1 MRNSSSPLS
10 EQASDAIMDMIF
22 IQRRFHPGDKLPNEL
37 ELSEELGISR
47 ITLREAI
54 RILCTRGLVEIRRGR
69 GTYVISNDPAL
80 RSAPCGGEQDLTD
93 ASDRNLMEY
102 RLSLEPA
109 AAYYAAKR
117 ADEKEIQHMEA
128 LLEQMGKLSERGQSV
143 IRTERDFHAAIA
155 SASHNPL
162 FGQLIPVLQHSIQEH
177 NSASSERT
185 GVFLRDYREMIRHI
199 RNRNAEAARAAM
211 FSLILLAYR
220 LSDLEIE

>member
-69 GTYVISNDPAL
+69 GTYVISNDPAV
-80 RSAPCGGEQDLTD
+80 RSAPCGGEQELTD

-128 LLEQMGKLSERGQSV
+128 LLEQMDKLSERGQSV
-143 IRTERDFHAAIA
+143 IRMERDFHAAIA

>member
-1 MRNSSSPLS
+1 MKTSSSPLS

-22 IQRRFHPGDKLPNEL
+22 VQRRYHPGDKLPNEL

-80 RSAPCGGEQDLTD
+80 RFASCGGEQEMTD
-93 ASDRNLMEY
+93 ASAQNLMEY
-102 RLSLEPA
+102 RLALEPA

-117 ADEKEIQHMEA
+117 ADEKEIQRMEA
-128 LLEQMGKLSERGQSV
+128 LLEEMDKRSARRDSV
-143 IRTERDFHAAIA
+143 IQLERDFHAAIA

-162 FGQLIPVLQHSIQEH
+162 FRQLIPVLQHSIQEY
-177 NSASSERT
+177 NSASSGRT

>member
-1 MRNSSSPLS
+1 MKTSSSPLS
-10 EQASDAIMDMIF
+10 EQASDEIMDMIF
-22 IQRRFHPGDKLPNEL
+22 IQHRFHPGDKLPNEM

-80 RSAPCGGEQDLTD
+80 RADPGTGDRELTD
-93 ASDRNLMEY
+93 ASAHDLMEF

-109 AAYYAAKR
+109 AAYYAARR
-117 ADEKEIQHMEA
+117 ADEKEVQHMEA
-128 LLEQMGKLSERGQSV
+128 LLEQMDRLSARGQSV
-143 IRTERDFHAAIA
+143 IQAERDFHSAIV
-155 SASHNPL
+155 SATHNPL

-185 GVFLRDYREMIRHI
+185 GVFLRDYREIIRYI
-199 RNRNAEAARAAM
+199 RNRNGEAARAAM
-211 FSLILLAYR
+211 LSLILLAYR
-220 LSDLEIE
+220 LSDMELE

>member
-1 MRNSSSPLS
+1 MKTSNSPLS

-22 IQRRFHPGDKLPNEL
+22 IQHRFHPGDKLPNEL

-80 RSAPCGGEQDLTD
+80 RADPCAGDRELTD
-93 ASDRNLMEY
+93 ASARDLMEY

-117 ADEKEIQHMEA
+117 ADEKELQHMEA
-128 LLEQMGKLSERGQSV
+128 LLEQMDRLSAQGQSV
-143 IRTERDFHAAIA
+143 IQAERDFHSAIA
-155 SASHNPL
+155 SACHNPL
-162 FGQLIPVLQHSIQEH
+162 FAQLIPILQHSIQEY

-185 GVFLRDYREMIRHI
+185 GVFLRDYREIVRYI
-199 RNRNAEAARAAM
+199 RNRNGEAARAAM
-211 FSLILLAYR
+211 FSLILLACR
-220 LSDLEIE
+220 LSDLELE

>member
-1 MRNSSSPLS
+1 MKTSSSPLS

-22 IQRRFHPGDKLPNEL
+22 VQRRYHPGDKLPNEM

-80 RSAPCGGEQDLTD
+80 RSAPCGGEQELTD
-93 ASDRNLMEY
+93 ASAQNLMEY

-117 ADEKEIQHMEA
+117 ANEKDLQRMES
-128 LLEQMGKLSERGQSV
+128 LLEQMDKLSAQGRSV
-143 IRTERDFHAAIA
+143 IHSERDFHAAIA
-155 SASHNPL
+155 SATHNPL
-162 FGQLIPVLQHSIQEH
+162 FKQLIPVLQHSIQEN
-177 NSASSERT
+177 NSASNERT